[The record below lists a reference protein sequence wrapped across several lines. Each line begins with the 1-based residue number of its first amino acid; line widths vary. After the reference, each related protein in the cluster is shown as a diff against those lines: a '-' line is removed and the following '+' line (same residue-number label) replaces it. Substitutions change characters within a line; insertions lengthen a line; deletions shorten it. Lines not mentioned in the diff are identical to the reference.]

1 MTDKFPRSAAT
12 SALVALVASCVVI
25 YVGLFDDSMST
36 TLQVVLLLVGV
47 LVAGAAIGYTVA
59 TLGRSR

>member
-1 MTDKFPRSAAT
+1 MTGKFPRSAAA
-12 SALVALVASCVVI
+12 SALIGLVASCVVI
-25 YVGLFDDSMST
+25 YIALFDHSMST

-47 LVAGAAIGYTVA
+47 LVVGAATGYTVT